1 MRCTRPSQ
9 CGGAAGPTPLATS
22 SRPRASGNRLAFK
35 TDQMPKTSEWTV
47 SNRDERA
54 AEKSTTHGNGQDMR
68 TDHRREGCRAN
79 GLSSGASWREGQH
92 VLLSFCLMA
101 RSNSSEP
108 CRSTR
113 TRIEDFKT
121 LGPAAPPPRP
131 PQKPPSLT
139 LFYGLHPGGLGG
151 PGEARRAQ
159 KQKRGFAPNIQPAGQ
174 ILVGGDR
181 KTESLFFIASKGPG
195 TGAQESRAISLS

>member
-1 MRCTRPSQ
+1 
-9 CGGAAGPTPLATS
+9 
-22 SRPRASGNRLAFK
+22 
-35 TDQMPKTSEWTV
+35 
-47 SNRDERA
+47 
-54 AEKSTTHGNGQDMR
+54 MR

-79 GLSSGASWREGQH
+79 GLSSEASWREGQH

-101 RSNSSEP
+101 RSSSEQT
-108 CRSTR
+108 CRS

-174 ILVGGDR
+174 ILGGRDG
-181 KTESLFFIASKGPG
+181 KPELLFFLAWQEALQAPRAALLCSFPPASDCSTNDSCGCIPFC
-195 TGAQESRAISLS
+195 SF